1 MNSNTPLNFNW
12 KLNQLMR
19 QRQVTSAEQLVEQ
32 IRLRYPEAKGTLGV
46 STVKAILSG
55 TANNIHQDA
64 LIALCRFFRLKSLA
78 QLVDFTD
85 APDPGEE
92 FWERSPQM
100 RVKYGLRALMD
111 QKGIPQSQLAEAS
124 KYSHSTVNRFYLGK
138 GEKISFDV
146 IITFA
151 VCLRKM
157 IKQPHPNLDKKVLAG
172 HPLSIVELIEIES
185 IGRSQ
190 AGTQTGIHPALEKLK
205 QRKAAAEKYQIDART
220 STSSLSVE
228 TRRDIYIEQSSP
240 EQSSP
245 ILEEPS
251 VAIEQPESTPQPQHP
266 LSSKTK
272 KSKLSQGYDL

>member
-1 MNSNTPLNFNW
+1 MNSNTLLNFNW

-19 QRQVTSAEQLVEQ
+19 QRQITSAEQLVEQ
-32 IRLRYPEAKGTLGV
+32 IRLRYPEAKGTLGL

-55 TANNIHQDA
+55 TVHNIHQDA

-85 APDPGEE
+85 APDACEE

-100 RVKYGLRALMD
+100 RVRYCLKELMD
-111 QKGIPQSQLAEAS
+111 QKWIPQSQLAEAS
-124 KYSHSTVNRFYLGK
+124 QLSQSTVNRFYLGK

-146 IITFA
+146 IITLA
-151 VCLRKM
+151 ACLRKM
-157 IKQPHPNLDKKVLAG
+157 TRQPDPNSQKALIG
-172 HPLSIVELIEIES
+172 HPMSIVELIEIES

-190 AGTQTGIHPALEKLK
+190 AGTQPGIHPALEKLK
-205 QRKAAAEKYQIDART
+205 QRRAAAEKYQIDART
-220 STSSLSVE
+220 STSSLPIE
-228 TRRDIYIEQSSP
+228 PRRDIYIEQSSP

-245 ILEEPS
+245 VLEEPS
-251 VAIEQPESTPQPQHP
+251 VATEQSESTPQPQHP

-272 KSKLSQGYDL
+272 RSRLSQSYDL